1 MNAIGCK
8 GRMVMVM
15 GLAMLASPDALAARP
30 LRLELPKAH
39 AVAPAAPAASRPA
52 MHRRSF
58 TAPQPEILERD
69 RRLTERKAAR
79 ADAISTLGVGLLAG
93 PELEEPTASAATT
106 TASASGY
113 PVLEFKKQGHLGRD
127 IKRSYRN
134 MGENLARRVFDDPK
148 GKRIIFD
155 VDGKPGIGLE
165 IALGDARR

>member
-1 MNAIGCK
+1 
-8 GRMVMVM
+8 MVM

-39 AVAPAAPAASRPA
+39 ATAPAAPATTRPA

-79 ADAISTLGVGLLAG
+79 AEAISTLGVGLLAG
-93 PELEEPTASAATT
+93 PDLEEPAASST
-106 TASASGY
+106 TAAAADY

-148 GKRIIFD
+148 GKRIVFD
-155 VDGKPGIGLE
+155 VAGKPGIGLE
-165 IALGDARR
+165 IALGDSRR